1 MFLSNPLICSK
12 VLPTKVPSLFWNRCL
27 TRNMTHPPH
36 MFYQEVY
43 DLKQKW
49 PHKSWCFY
57 PQGVRG
63 TTTQECTTSRGSSWW
78 PFFHSLNRN
87 CLRAGGKFPQTL
99 TKADQLNCRIE
110 RLNANTFSGWL
121 TVSTLPLSHLAVM
134 LCSEIGIN
142 NPNFHRSPD
151 FLYTWCILLWILSG
165 KILAWSPFPGTWT
178 LRGESGSGDFLRTWT
193 SLPSI
198 LFSNM
203 S

>member
-1 MFLSNPLICSK
+1 MFLPPLFVQKFYPPKFPAFFETDVWQETWPIPLTCF
-12 VLPTKVPSLFWNRCL
+12 TKKC
-27 TRNMTHPPH
+27 MT
-36 MFYQEVY
+36 
-43 DLKQKW
+43 LN
-49 PHKSWCFY
+49 KSDHTNLDVFY

-142 NPNFHRSPD
+142 NPNFYRSPD

-165 KILAWSPFPGTWT
+165 KIFAWSPFPGTWT

-193 SLPSI
+193 YLQSI